1 MANKPYYM
9 TGTTSGYAEYLKQ
22 YKNTDDGISYWES
35 LLAAPT
41 AQYEASVE
49 QATKTRDYDISGA
62 YANWKQ
68 NQLKLLQSSNLG
80 TGVKSEISSTLESQY
95 KNTYAQAQQEYLT
108 NVYSAYK
115 DYLKSVNTAEEQI
128 NTYAQMLSDVT
139 PMALQYYAEQNEGV
153 FGNEAFDYNKAF
165 VAKDKGGYGIYDYDP
180 ETMSYSLSDY
190 GKSIYDEVFGGKVST
205 LDPKTGEWSY
215 NFKDWLGNLGG
226 YEDFIKLYES
236 NPKLVAGAI
245 GGERAS
251 DLYYSSEEKMADAIK
266 SVQSSKYYNE
276 KYTFDDAADYKNFYK
291 SLESEMSNFDAKA
304 DTMVTSIEYA
314 KDIAEIMKK
323 YGVTSKTKNKE
334 KYSFLTLSEHYD
346 YDISKL
352 SEKDKKALWTDIE
365 YYMYN
370 KTGKLQNTKS
380 SVRVKPKSDIRNSML
395 L

>member
-49 QATKTRDYDISGA
+49 QATKARDYDISGA

-115 DYLKSVNTAEEQI
+115 DYLKSVNTAEEQV
-128 NTYAQMLSDVT
+128 NTYAQLLSDVT

-153 FGNEAFDYNKAF
+153 FGNDAFDYNKAF
-165 VAKDKGGYGIYDYDP
+165 VPKDKGGYGIYDYDP

-251 DLYYSSEEKMADAIK
+251 DLYYSSEEKASDYVKNVLSTKSYKIYDDFKDDVEKAEYYKNYDANQLNLNKVNMLRVPNEIK
-266 SVQSSKYYNE
+266 TEVSKKAKELGIHEMDGDYFIKGYLQQSSK
-276 KYTFDDAADYKNFYK
+276 
-291 SLESEMSNFDAKA
+291 
-304 DTMVTSIEYA
+304 
-314 KDIAEIMKK
+314 
-323 YGVTSKTKNKE
+323 GRSKTDETKQRE
-334 KYSFLTLSEHYD
+334 KQLNDLYEYMYH
-346 YDISKL
+346 
-352 SEKDKKALWTDIE
+352 E
-365 YYMYN
+365 YYK
-370 KTGKLQNTKS
+370 KTGKYLT
-380 SVRVKPKSDIRNSML
+380 PDIFYNGSRTVNQHFAR
-395 L
+395 